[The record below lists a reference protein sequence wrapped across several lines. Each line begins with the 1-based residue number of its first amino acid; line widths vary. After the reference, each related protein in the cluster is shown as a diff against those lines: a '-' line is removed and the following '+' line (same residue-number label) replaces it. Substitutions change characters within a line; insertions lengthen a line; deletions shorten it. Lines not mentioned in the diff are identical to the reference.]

1 MAEDANKMLEEQQQE
16 LERIR
21 SKRHK
26 GIDTTKLRHALNVV
40 FLLLAV
46 VGFVLYFVPGY
57 HNIGIYVIILG
68 MIVKIIEFFIR
79 FLL

>member
-1 MAEDANKMLEEQQQE
+1 MGDVNKMLEEQQRE

-26 GIDTTKLRHALNVV
+26 GIDTASVRKVLNIV

-46 VGFVLYFVPGY
+46 AGFIFYFQKSYRETGIIVIVVGMV
-57 HNIGIYVIILG
+57 
-68 MIVKIIEFFIR
+68 VKIIEFFIR
-79 FLL
+79 FLF